1 MNIYEKIF
9 DRLTELHMS
18 QIELSRRTGIATST
32 ISDWRKK
39 KINPRADKLVAICKA
54 LDMSL
59 VDLLCNGDEKE
70 EKVVQTDYM
79 LDERQIVEVFRMADN
94 ETKRRLLRY
103 FELVEI
109 CNQINENNISKKNKR
124 NVSVIQDIDGNN
136 IVVINDIIFK
146 GKRSIN
152 WKDVREYLKNYIG
165 DFYTIASTGDIVYI
179 GLDLPNEYSGSKYT
193 HSIKG
198 TNAKAKANAAQGIP
212 ELIEIAVGKHF
223 RENTEA
229 KHWRNAKFG
238 WYRYDSRF
246 ALPVYDEVGEIERYN
261 VFHTSL
267 IVRHSED
274 KKLYLYD
281 ILDIKKKQATRLSH
295 KAVHDKNSFLYR
307 AMVLYDMIFVNPIIR
322 QTVRQLF
329 HDRFIVLD
337 YSVNLI
343 CVEVGIDSSKE
354 AENSAIYYEEFKI

>member
-39 KINPRADKLVAICKA
+39 KINPQADKLVAICKA

-267 IVRHSED
+267 IIRHSED

-281 ILDIKKKQATRLSH
+281 ILDIKKETS
-295 KAVHDKNSFLYR
+295 
-307 AMVLYDMIFVNPIIR
+307 NPI
-322 QTVRQLF
+322 
-329 HDRFIVLD
+329 
-337 YSVNLI
+337 
-343 CVEVGIDSSKE
+343 EP
-354 AENSAIYYEEFKI
+354 